1 MRKKEGLVFVF
12 CLVLLISFASA
23 FWPFT
28 GSSITG
34 NIVVEDSTS
43 HQANGLLPPRTDN
56 PPNDARLSALAIRG
70 SCGDYS
76 VAEPVSA
83 ETDDVYNGNTALY
96 GPKNTIDKV
105 DSAGR
110 TYWASKKTND
120 DTYRFITFDLGSKR
134 CVNGVETF
142 VYGNTNVPEN
152 FLIRVSDDKQTWAD
166 VGVGYSVNKVGV
178 FVRGKFSP
186 VAARYVQLVGEP
198 NKRGLVTIAWFR
210 ASSASYVATNSQPDV
225 PTPPTEPT
233 IPSTAPNNREELS
246 LTSEN
251 PSAEVTLSGMKYTI
265 ELVSAS
271 DTSANIK
278 VTNMAG
284 ESETKEVSESTSK
297 EIKSVKVSVTNADET
312 SSRLSAIVIVEA
324 TSPPSTAVTYEGMF
338 RMLRNNCKTYT
349 MASGEAEVKR
359 ITASGDDVCANKSPG
374 SICILAGR
382 VNADSQGIITGNVFA
397 NDCTKPIVQGL
408 LSGRTPQN
416 GWAVCCKA
424 DQGSSTPPIN
434 QNKINDDCSSLS
446 KETKDLVKYLSGL
459 YKDYFELKD
468 LFVLKEG
475 ENVANNLVFII
486 GRGGDEGVYKAVL
499 GYSNSLS
506 IAKYKV
512 KYENGEIDFYQSKVY
527 DFNLDSDGVSEI
539 KLDSGKTY
547 RIEHNI
553 ESNKVLINWE
563 PFDTIDTYNCNF

>member
-105 DSAGR
+105 DGAGR

-134 CVNGVETF
+134 CINGVETF

-198 NKRGLVTIAWFR
+198 NKRGLVTIAWFK
-210 ASSASYVATNSQPDV
+210 ASSASYVASNSQPDV
-225 PTPPTEPT
+225 PTPTTEPT
-233 IPSTAPNNREELS
+233 IPGTAPNNREELS
-246 LTSEN
+246 LSSEN
-251 PSAEVTLSGMKYTI
+251 PSGEVTLGGMKYII
-265 ELVSAS
+265 ELISAS
-271 DTSANIK
+271 DTFADIK
-278 VTNMAG
+278 VTNEAG
-284 ESETKEVSESTSK
+284 RSDAKEVGQGLFREINGLKITVTS
-297 EIKSVKVSVTNADET
+297 ADET
-312 SSRLSAIVIVEA
+312 SSRLSATVIVESI
-324 TSPPSTAVTYEGMF
+324 SPPSTAVTYEGMF
-338 RMLRNNCKTYT
+338 RMLRSNCKTYT
-349 MASGEAEVKR
+349 MGSGEAEVKKNS
-359 ITASGDDVCANKSPG
+359 ASGDGVCASKSPG

-382 VNADSQGIITGNVFA
+382 VNADSQGITTGNVFA
-397 NDCTKPIVQGL
+397 NDCSKPIVQGL
-408 LSGRTPQN
+408 LSGKAPQN

-424 DQGSSTPPIN
+424 
-434 QNKINDDCSSLS
+434 
-446 KETKDLVKYLSGL
+446 
-459 YKDYFELKD
+459 
-468 LFVLKEG
+468 
-475 ENVANNLVFII
+475 
-486 GRGGDEGVYKAVL
+486 
-499 GYSNSLS
+499 
-506 IAKYKV
+506 
-512 KYENGEIDFYQSKVY
+512 
-527 DFNLDSDGVSEI
+527 
-539 KLDSGKTY
+539 
-547 RIEHNI
+547 
-553 ESNKVLINWE
+553 
-563 PFDTIDTYNCNF
+563 